1 MKRFLSIILA
11 ICIAAG
17 LLCAGMVPVSA
28 EGADISGDF
37 TDANFKAAVYAEMGK
52 QPGDSITAEECAD
65 VHYLSVDG
73 LGIQSLAGL
82 AHFVNLW
89 SLTCEENQLKTLDVS
104 GSPNLEVLW
113 CGSNQLT
120 ALDLTQNPQLISLA
134 CDYNQLSVL
143 DISRN
148 PDLVILYCGANQLS
162 ALDVSGSLNLET
174 LWCGSNQLT
183 ALDVTQN
190 PQLRSLACDY
200 NQLSVLDVSGSPNLE
215 TLWCGSNQIAM
226 LDVTQ
231 NQQLISLTCDNNQ
244 LSVLNVSGSPN
255 LNELWCNFNQLATLD
270 VTKNPNLEV
279 LVCDNNRL
287 TSLDLTNNT
296 GIKELYVGWNHF
308 SSKEDVPGLD
318 ALALENEFEFYPQYG
333 IQAPPWPKWKGN
345 WFATAD
351 EAARDFALTYMAF
364 QLAENVEFG
373 AVIYRKFNWKT
384 FKLGYGYAK
393 PRRGEEYQVR
403 ILPPFWMWLCPFLFV
418 GTMHTH
424 PFGND
429 FSDGGD
435 IGDISNAN
443 SLYKTILV
451 PCFQYAYVSSP
462 NGEVRRYTPKTKT
475 NEVIYTDLDYFAKY
489 A

>member
-1 MKRFLSIILA
+1 MKRFLSVFLSL
-11 ICIAAG
+11 CVVAG
-17 LLCAGMVPVSA
+17 MLCAGMVPVSA
-28 EGADISGDF
+28 EGVDISGDF
-37 TDANFKAAVYAEMGK
+37 TDANFKAAVYQVLGK
-52 QPGDSITAEECAD
+52 NPGDSITAEECEE

-89 SLTCEENQLKTLDVS
+89 NLTCEENQIKTLDVS
-104 GSPNLEVLW
+104 GSP
-113 CGSNQLT
+113 
-120 ALDLTQNPQLISLA
+120 
-134 CDYNQLSVL
+134 
-143 DISRN
+143 
-148 PDLVILYCGANQLS
+148 
-162 ALDVSGSLNLET
+162 NLET

-200 NQLSVLDVSGSPNLE
+200 NQLSVLDISRNPDLAILYCGANQLSALDVSGNPSLE
-215 TLWCGSNQIAM
+215 TLWCGSNQLTA

-231 NQQLISLTCDNNQ
+231 NPQLISLACDNNQ
-244 LSVLNVSGSPN
+244 LRVLNVSGSPN
-255 LNELWCNFNQLATLD
+255 LKELWCNFNQLSALD
-270 VTKNPNLEV
+270 VTQNPSLET

-287 TSLDLTNNT
+287 TSLDLTNNVK
-296 GIKELYVGWNHF
+296 IKELYVGWNHF
-308 SSKEDVPGLD
+308 SSKKDIPGLD
-318 ALALENEFEFYPQYG
+318 ALTLENEFEFYPQYG
-333 IQAPPWPKWKGN
+333 IQAPPWPKWKSN

-351 EAARDFALTYMAF
+351 EAACDFALTYMAF

-393 PRRGEEYQVR
+393 PTRGEEFRVLN
-403 ILPPFWMWLCPFLFV
+403 LPPFWMWLCPFLFV
-418 GTMHTH
+418 ANVHTH

-435 IGDISNAN
+435 IGDIHNAN
-443 SLYKTILV
+443 SLYKNILI

-462 NGEVRRYTPKTKT
+462 NGEIRRYTPKTKT
-475 NEVIYTDLDYFAKY
+475 NEIIYTDLDYFAKY
-489 A
+489 E